1 MSMPK
6 LAKLAGADLAQM
18 RPHIDAPAPAEIL
31 LDGCQSVPQALD
43 ALVDGGF
50 FSEAARLVSHAMPR
64 REGVW
69 WACMCARATA
79 PSDLASPDAAALEAA
94 ELWVRRPT
102 DENRRAAFARA
113 EEARFG
119 TPEAWACVGAFWSG
133 DSMAPI
139 EAPKVPPAPHL
150 AGMAIAGAVALAA
163 VRTRADRQMARLA
176 KFVASSREI
185 ADGGTGRIPPEES

>member
-1 MSMPK
+1 MPK

-18 RPHIDAPAPAEIL
+18 RPHIDAPAPAVVL
-31 LDGCQSVPQALD
+31 LVACQSVPQALD

-50 FSEAARLVSHAMPR
+50 FNEAARLVAHAMPR

-79 PSDLASPDAAALEAA
+79 PARCSASTDAAALEAA

-176 KFVASSREI
+176 QFVASSREI
-185 ADGGTGRIPPEES
+185 ADGGTDRMAPEES